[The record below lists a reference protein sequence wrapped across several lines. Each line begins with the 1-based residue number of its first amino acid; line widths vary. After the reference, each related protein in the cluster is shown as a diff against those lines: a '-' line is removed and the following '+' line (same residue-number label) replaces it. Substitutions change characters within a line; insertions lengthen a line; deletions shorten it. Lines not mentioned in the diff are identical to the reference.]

1 MIFLRHER
9 SNLNGKIKQFTHKEF
24 EIDAPDDPAYETAKH
39 TMLRTIVD
47 GNVTALERE
56 KRALLH
62 VYRVLASLLATW
74 NLLPSDAP
82 DSQTRADWDIDSAL
96 AFFDDR
102 TNVSVEFV
110 AHVQMGMLV
119 HLKAIEWNVRP
130 NDCVSL

>member
-1 MIFLRHER
+1 M
-9 SNLNGKIKQFTHKEF
+9 NGKIKPFTLEEF

-39 TMLRTIVD
+39 IILRTIVD
-47 GNVTALERE
+47 GSVSALERE

-62 VYRVLASLLATW
+62 VCRVLTNVLATW

-82 DSQTRADWDIDSAL
+82 DFQTRADWDIDSAL

-110 AHVQMGMLV
+110 AYVQTYRWACL
-119 HLKAIEWNVRP
+119 
-130 NDCVSL
+130 CT